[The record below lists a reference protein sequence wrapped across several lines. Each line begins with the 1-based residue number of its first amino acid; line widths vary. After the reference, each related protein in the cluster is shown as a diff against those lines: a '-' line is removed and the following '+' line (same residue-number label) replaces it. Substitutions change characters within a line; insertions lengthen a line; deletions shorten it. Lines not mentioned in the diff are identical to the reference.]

1 MAKYKIPRDRVFKDF
16 GIMRTLSGTYICPG
30 WIPVDEG
37 TTRDDVEFS
46 DDIIIEKPINSTQL
60 KAEQP
65 VDLEFKV
72 PSSNGKSEY
81 LVKYHREVN
90 QKGVW
95 SCNCPA
101 SNFRRGDCKHIKAL
115 SIENQPFEN
124 K

>member
-16 GIMRTLSGTYICPG
+16 GIMKTISGTYICPG

-37 TTRDDVEFS
+37 TTRNDVEIS

-60 KAEQP
+60 KPETQR
-65 VDLEFKV
+65 DLEFVV

-81 LVKYHREVN
+81 LVKFQR
-90 QKGVW
+90 GVW
-95 SCNCPA
+95 NCNCPA
-101 SNFRRGDCKHIKAL
+101 SSFRRGDCKHIKAL
-115 SIENQPFEN
+115 SIENQSFEN